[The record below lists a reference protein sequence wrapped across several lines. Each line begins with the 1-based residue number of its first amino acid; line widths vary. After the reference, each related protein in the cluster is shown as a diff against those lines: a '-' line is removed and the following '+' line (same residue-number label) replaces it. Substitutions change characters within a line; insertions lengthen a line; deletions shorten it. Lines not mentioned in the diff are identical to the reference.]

1 MRPAYAARVHARVTR
16 GPRLGPP
23 IDGCARKIRKN
34 RIAVGGIVAAA
45 HSASQCITGLLVAT
59 LIDVHRCQA
68 DTVNE
73 NAANDVYIRSE
84 RDRSSTEVPIARIS
98 SAASRADTA
107 WALFSTSPVYRTG
120 AGDA

>member
-1 MRPAYAARVHARVTR
+1 MRPMYASTVHASVTR

-45 HSASQCITGLLVAT
+45 HIASQCITGLLVAAWMN
-59 LIDVHRCQA
+59 VHRCHA

-73 NAANDVYIRSE
+73 NAANEVYIRSE
-84 RDRSSTEVPIARIS
+84 RDRSSTDVPIARIR
-98 SAASRADTA
+98 SAAGSADTA
-107 WALFSTSPVYRTG
+107 WAFSTPRAYRM
-120 AGDA
+120 APA